1 MAMREEFKTVGS
13 WLFRWRSYLP
23 LLLLVLVI
31 ATLLSAPVDIDEL
44 ARDDETIDLWAAEF
58 VGLLI
63 SLFGLSVRALTVGYA
78 ARRTSG
84 RNTRG
89 QIADSLNT
97 TGMYSVVRHPLYF
110 GNFIIWMGLS
120 LPLESW
126 QFSLMVAL
134 IFVLYYER
142 ICYCEEEFL
151 RQRFGPQ
158 FFDWAAR
165 TPAFIPRIRAW
176 RPPALPFSLRKVVAK
191 EYTGLFAIFV
201 AFTGIELLDTGLG
214 DHAWEVDRAWA
225 VLFIFNLGLYVMIRM
240 VKRRTTLLDVPD
252 R

>member
-1 MAMREEFKTVGS
+1 MSIREEFEIVGN

-31 ATLLSAPVDIDEL
+31 ATLLSAPADMDEL
-44 ARDDETIDLWAAEF
+44 ARDEEIIDLWAAEF

-63 SLFGLSVRALTVGYA
+63 SLFGLSVRALAVGYT

-84 RNTRG
+84 GNTRE
-89 QIADSLNT
+89 QVADSLNT
-97 TGMYSVVRHPLYF
+97 TGMYSVVRHPLYL

-158 FFDWAAR
+158 FVDWAAR
-165 TPAFIPRIRAW
+165 TPAFVPRV
-176 RPPALPFSLRKVVAK
+176 PARSS
-191 EYTGLFAIFV
+191 
-201 AFTGIELLDTGLG
+201 
-214 DHAWEVDRAWA
+214 
-225 VLFIFNLGLYVMIRM
+225 
-240 VKRRTTLLDVPD
+240 RRCRSRSGRSSARNTQACSPDSSPSPGSSCSTTC
-252 R
+252 